1 MPVPQIPSSISN
13 MVNLVAYLNDFY
25 TSLAAGDGIPS
36 ITAWEIVFTRKVVDA
51 ESDLAPVSTEIVYDP
66 NYEYLTATYSNTN
79 PTPAIT
85 SGALIEAVEVSGI
98 EDSVAVSFKP
108 DGSTLLESPLKT
120 AIVKANQTIFDG
132 LSVTLG
138 DVNCALDLE
147 DDGMFYTQYGNNP
160 DSDFFAVIARRRR
173 YG

>member
-13 MVNLVAYLNDFY
+13 MVNLIAFLNAYNA
-25 TSLAAGDGIPS
+25 SIAAGEGVPS
-36 ITAWEIVFTRKVVDA
+36 VAAWEVVFTRKVVDQ
-51 ESDLAPVSTEIVYDP
+51 ESDSGPVPTGVTYDP
-66 NYEYLTATYSNTN
+66 SYEYLTTTFSNPN
-79 PTPAIT
+79 PTPEIT
-85 SGALIEAVEVSGI
+85 TAASIEAVETIGI
-98 EDSVAVSFKP
+98 TNGVAVSFKT

-120 AIVKANQTIFDG
+120 AIVKANQSIFDG
-132 LSVTLG
+132 LSVSLG

-147 DDGMFYTQYGNNP
+147 DDGEFYTQYGNNP